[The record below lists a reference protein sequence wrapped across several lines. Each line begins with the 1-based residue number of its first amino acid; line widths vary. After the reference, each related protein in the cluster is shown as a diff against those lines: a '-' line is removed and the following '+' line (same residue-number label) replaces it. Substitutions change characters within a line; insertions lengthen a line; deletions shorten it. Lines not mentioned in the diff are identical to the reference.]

1 MVNVTVDPLSDHVG
15 YHILHWI
22 ISQSGEWYSKV
33 NENLQDNLRSIES
46 GVAVID
52 EILTPKEEEVPYE
65 NQQYVAIE
73 SDQAN
78 GIRNENNNHDPHMN
92 ILNQIINMNFNYD
105 DSNIETRT
113 MSVRG
118 NSRAVNNEV
127 LMSPPH
133 NNALLNQ
140 RESVLITQPSS
151 IPSSPLA
158 SPSGQSSTSFCIQSP
173 SQLSV
178 NINTNHEIEDPTT
191 DPNWQATKATV
202 RERNAAMFNNEL
214 MADIKFIVGC
224 DEHVQTIPAH
234 KYVLATGSS
243 VFYAMFFGGLA
254 ENKSEISVPDVEPSA
269 FLTMLKYL
277 YCDEI
282 QLEADNVLAT
292 LYVAKKYIVPHLCR
306 ACVNFLETSLTAKNA
321 CLLLSQ
327 SRLFEEPELM
337 QRCWEVLDA
346 QAEMAIKSEG
356 FVDIDIKTFETI
368 LGRETLNCKEINL
381 FEAALT
387 WAHNACVKSDIE
399 PTPQNKRQILG
410 HALFLIRIPT
420 MTLEQFA
427 NHVAQLGILTQQE
440 TIDIFLHFTAKT
452 KPILNFI
459 TKPRNGLKAQICHRF
474 LSCAYRSNQ
483 WRYRGRCDSIQFS
496 VDKRIFIVGF
506 GLYGSSTGAAD
517 YNTKIE
523 LKRLGRT
530 LAESNTKFF
539 SDGSSNTFHV
549 FFEHPIQVEPECFYT
564 ASVILDG
571 SELSFFGQEGMTEV
585 CMGSVTFNFQCSSE
599 STNGTGV
606 QGGQIP
612 ELIFYGPTGPSDYS
626 NTSTLK
632 KAINACSLNE
642 VGNNSS

>member
-1 MVNVTVDPLSDHVG
+1 
-15 YHILHWI
+15 
-22 ISQSGEWYSKV
+22 
-33 NENLQDNLRSIES
+33 
-46 GVAVID
+46 
-52 EILTPKEEEVPYE
+52 
-65 NQQYVAIE
+65 
-73 SDQAN
+73 
-78 GIRNENNNHDPHMN
+78 
-92 ILNQIINMNFNYD
+92 
-105 DSNIETRT
+105 
-113 MSVRG
+113 
-118 NSRAVNNEV
+118 
-127 LMSPPH
+127 
-133 NNALLNQ
+133 
-140 RESVLITQPSS
+140 
-151 IPSSPLA
+151 
-158 SPSGQSSTSFCIQSP
+158 
-173 SQLSV
+173 
-178 NINTNHEIEDPTT
+178 
-191 DPNWQATKATV
+191 
-202 RERNAAMFNNEL
+202 
-214 MADIKFIVGC
+214 
-224 DEHVQTIPAH
+224 
-234 KYVLATGSS
+234 
-243 VFYAMFFGGLA
+243 
-254 ENKSEISVPDVEPSA
+254 
-269 FLTMLKYL
+269 
-277 YCDEI
+277 
-282 QLEADNVLAT
+282 
-292 LYVAKKYIVPHLCR
+292 
-306 ACVNFLETSLTAKNA
+306 
-321 CLLLSQ
+321 
-327 SRLFEEPELM
+327 
-337 QRCWEVLDA
+337 
-346 QAEMAIKSEG
+346 MAIKSEG

-387 WAHNACVKSDIE
+387 WALNACSKSDIE

-410 HALFLIRIPT
+410 SALFLIRIPT

-427 NHVAQLGILTQQE
+427 NNVAQLGILTQQE
-440 TIDIFLHFTAKT
+440 TIDIFLHFTAKI
-452 KPILNFI
+452 KPSLNFI

-517 YNTKIE
+517 YNVKIE

-612 ELIFYGPTGPSDYS
+612 ELIFYGPTGGQS

-632 KAINACSLNE
+632 KAITCDG
-642 VGNNSS
+642 GNNSASGNSNFGEKCAKE